1 LSGNCLAEIQI
12 IHAPWTIDGKF
23 WSDWPSVATSVARP
37 FRDPC
42 GAGIINAGPC
52 PRELGRV
59 PPFRLAA
66 PRRFDRDSI
75 FQHLD
80 ELDTERLDGR

>member
-1 LSGNCLAEIQI
+1 MVILVRLAVSGDQRGAAI
-12 IHAPWTIDGKF
+12 PR
-23 WSDWPSVATSVARP
+23 SVRRRHNKRRTV
-37 FRDPC
+37 
-42 GAGIINAGPC
+42 C

-59 PPFRLAA
+59 PPFRLAV
-66 PRRFDRDSI
+66 PHRFDHDSI